1 MSVVAGL
8 VKNGVVVPE
17 APLPEGAEVE
27 IRLRETAALDDGFW
41 QGVTFDQQAAA
52 QGITKPCSF
61 DDLLGGWPED
71 EMDDHFEEAVAQWR
85 KEDTRRGDL

>member
-27 IRLRETAALDDGFW
+27 IRLRETLAPDEGFW
-41 QGVTFDQQAAA
+41 QGLTFDQQAVAH
-52 QGITKPCSF
+52 GITQPCSF

-71 EMDDHFEEAVAQWR
+71 EKDDHFEEAVAQWR